1 MTDTITVT
9 FNPPDFPQRMQQ
21 YPKELQREMERT
33 MNQALT
39 HLQGSVP
46 PYPPPPPASRY
57 IRTGTLGR
65 SIGLGGRAEIYE
77 VRKIG
82 GGYEARLGTNLS
94 YAPAVIGTESQQPAF
109 RGRWWTMK
117 TVMEKAKPGIERLF
131 EAMAGRLVG
140 FLEGR

>member
-1 MTDTITVT
+1 MG
-9 FNPPDFPQRMQQ
+9 
-21 YPKELQREMERT
+21 
-33 MNQALT
+33 
-39 HLQGSVP
+39 GS
-46 PYPPPPPASRY
+46 
-57 IRTGTLGR
+57 TGR
-65 SIGLGGRAEIYE
+65 RAHQKKIGLRWIGGDAVHRGNTGGQPSAFAADQLRLCVENRP
-77 VRKIG
+77 VAQGKIG